1 MEATATTPEG
11 VTNAPVVKPGYKTT
25 EFWLTA
31 GAAFVGL
38 AIASGIVP
46 DTGMWPKIVALVVGA
61 FAAMG
66 YMSGRVYVWTGLTWE
81 LSRNY
86 VTIPEGFYIW
96 DAGDAAPT
104 NTVRGK

>member
-1 MEATATTPEG
+1 MDSVQTTTPASTTPATAPADTT
-11 VTNAPVVKPGYKTT
+11 VKPGYKTT

-46 DTGMWPKIVALVVGA
+46 DTGMWPKIVALVVSA

-66 YMSGRVYVWTGLTWE
+66 YTV
-81 LSRNY
+81 SRTAVKN
-86 VTIPEGFYIW
+86 G
-96 DAGDAAPT
+96 
-104 NTVRGK
+104 